1 MTSTPD
7 APRSERP
14 LIIYHADC
22 VDGFAAA
29 WAASCAFPADRY
41 VELCPAVYREPPPDV
56 TGREVYVVDF
66 SYPREVLVEM
76 HARAKSLLVLDHHR
90 TAAAALEGL
99 PFCVFD
105 MARSGAGL
113 AWDVLAAPTR
123 GPRPW
128 LIDYVED
135 RDLWQW
141 ALPESR
147 AVNAYIGALPH
158 TLVAFESSSSHASVE
173 DAAERGSYVLLTQAR
188 YIERT
193 VACAR
198 WRSLEVP
205 EGTPGATRR
214 SGLGFAVGAHE
225 YFAADVPVVNAGPW
239 CVSEVL
245 EALKQR
251 YPDAPFV
258 AAWYERADG
267 RLYYSLRSDGAGA
280 DVGKVAQYHKGG
292 GHRNAAGF
300 DVLSAPGLRA
310 DFPPAVNRP

>member
-76 HARAKSLLVLDHHR
+76 HARAKYLLVVDHHK
-90 TAAAALEGL
+90 TAAADLEGL

-123 GPRPW
+123 GARPW

-135 RDLWQW
+135 RDLWRW

-147 AVNAYIGALPH
+147 AVNAYLGSIPH
-158 TLVAFESSSSHASVE
+158 TLEAFERTSADSLVEVALLGHA
-173 DAAERGSYVLLTQAR
+173 VLLAQAR
-188 YIERT
+188 YIDRT

-198 WRSLEVP
+198 VRSMEVCAN
-205 EGTPGATRR
+205 TPGAR
-214 SGLGFAVGAHE
+214 GDGFFYV
-225 YFAADVPVVNAGPW
+225 DVPVVNAGPW
-239 CVSEVL
+239 LVSEVL
-245 EALKQR
+245 ELLKQR
-251 YPDAPFV
+251 HPEAPFV
-258 AAWYERADG
+258 AAWYERSDG
-267 RLYYSLRSDGAGA
+267 TVYYSLRSDGAGA
-280 DVGKVAQYHKGG
+280 DVGEIARSIYAGG

-300 DVLSAPGLRA
+300 DEGSRV
-310 DFPPAVNRP
+310 DFDPLVMP

>member
-1 MTSTPD
+1 MTTPPEA
-7 APRSERP
+7 APSDRP

-29 WAASCAFPADRY
+29 WAASSAFPADRY

-66 SYPREVLVEM
+66 SYPREVLLDM
-76 HARAKSLLVLDHHR
+76 HARAKSLLVLDHHK

-105 MARSGAGL
+105 MGRSGAGL
-113 AWDVLAAPTR
+113 AWDLLAAPTR
-123 GPRPW
+123 GRRPW

-135 RDLWQW
+135 RDLWRW

-147 AVNAYIGALPH
+147 AVNAYLGSLPH
-158 TLVAFESSSSHASVE
+158 TLEAFELASQEAVY
-173 DAAERGSYVLLTQAR
+173 DVAQKGTAVLLSQAR
-188 YIERT
+188 YVERT

-198 WRSLEVP
+198 RRSMEVCAN
-205 EGTPGATRR
+205 TPGAR
-214 SGLGFAVGAHE
+214 GEGFFYV
-225 YFAADVPVVNAGPW
+225 DVPVVNAGPW
-239 CVSEVL
+239 LVSEVL
-245 EALKQR
+245 ELLKR
-251 YPDAPFV
+251 RHPEAPFV

-267 RLYYSLRSDGAGA
+267 RVYYSLRSNAAGA
-280 DVGKVAQYHKGG
+280 DVGKIAEFHGGG

-300 DVLSAPGLRA
+300 DTPGMRTDLR
-310 DFPPAVNRP
+310 PSEQRP